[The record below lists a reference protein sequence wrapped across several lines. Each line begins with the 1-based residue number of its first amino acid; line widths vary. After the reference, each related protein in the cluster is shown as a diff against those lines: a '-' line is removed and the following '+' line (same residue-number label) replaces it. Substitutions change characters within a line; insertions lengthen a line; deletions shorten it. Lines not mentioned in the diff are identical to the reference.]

1 MHGNLRPMNH
11 FARIIIFIIAIS
23 DGKSKDF
30 DVKHMI
36 VDFEGKTTECFV
48 DSLGYQY
55 IYFIP
60 KDSVDTDSV
69 KLKDL
74 YYVYNDFDRVFYYS
88 WSFEENVRR
97 MENRTGK
104 IFLINGDTLDFIDL
118 KFNNDMIEPEI
129 FVKTGI
135 KRSTYI
141 SMFDVERIETDFSI
155 MSYSVK
161 QGFYYSLSS
170 FIIASTLDVVRNW
183 DRERRAIP
191 QIWDQYNDLLP
202 KISVIGLNKQ
212 QGTGVTYQSLTSLI
226 PLSVGFAMVYD
237 IYRQKNKFYFTPVY
251 EDKSF
256 GRNMYVFSIENIVK
270 KQFES
275 VIFNLEK
282 SKIGSKL
289 LRLFR

>member
-1 MHGNLRPMNH
+1 
-11 FARIIIFIIAIS
+11 
-23 DGKSKDF
+23 
-30 DVKHMI
+30 MI

-55 IYFIP
+55 IYFVP

-141 SMFDVERIETDFSI
+141 SMFDVERIETDFS
-155 MSYSVK
+155 
-161 QGFYYSLSS
+161 
-170 FIIASTLDVVRNW
+170 
-183 DRERRAIP
+183 
-191 QIWDQYNDLLP
+191 
-202 KISVIGLNKQ
+202 
-212 QGTGVTYQSLTSLI
+212 
-226 PLSVGFAMVYD
+226 
-237 IYRQKNKFYFTPVY
+237 
-251 EDKSF
+251 
-256 GRNMYVFSIENIVK
+256 K
-270 KQFES
+270 K
-275 VIFNLEK
+275 
-282 SKIGSKL
+282 
-289 LRLFR
+289 